1 MEELCGNQF
10 KMLLLTK
17 APNYFYSK
25 LPPSRYIFLP
35 LLYESAKTQHSS
47 LLLTFPMRLIPI
59 LLGSL
64 KRDWTAEMLDTFMKM
79 IE

>member
-1 MEELCGNQF
+1 METNLRCYCLQRPQIILN
-10 KMLLLTK
+10 
-17 APNYFYSK
+17 SK

-35 LLYESAKTQHSS
+35 LLYETAKIQHSS

-64 KRDWTAEMLDTFMKM
+64 KSGQTAEMCGNFMKM